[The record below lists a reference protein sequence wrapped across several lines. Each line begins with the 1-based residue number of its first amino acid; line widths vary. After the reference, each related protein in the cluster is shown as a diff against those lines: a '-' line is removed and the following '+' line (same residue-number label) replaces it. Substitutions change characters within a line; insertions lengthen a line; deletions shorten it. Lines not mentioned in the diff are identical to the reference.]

1 MNSTLPV
8 ESTGGRTAWE
18 TAARLFFFHFTD
30 TVIFLALEVRQL
42 HGLAVVVAPHEVGRL
57 VSGIEHELSFKKQ
70 DSHTKPSG
78 QMRLGEATGRHGR
91 CEHWAGAPPKACLL
105 AARRRTST
113 HASDH
118 HQSTGPTRP
127 FR

>member
-18 TAARLFFFHFTD
+18 TAARSFFFHFTD

-57 VSGIEHELSFKKQ
+57 VSGIEHELSFRQRARTISAAKASSASQ
-70 DSHTKPSG
+70 SYGPSRNAM
-78 QMRLGEATGRHGR
+78 QSRVQ
-91 CEHWAGAPPKACLL
+91 PS
-105 AARRRTST
+105 ARNRSTIARASLTVPRR
-113 HASDH
+113 
-118 HQSTGPTRP
+118 
-127 FR
+127 